1 MFDEW
6 MGWLGVG
13 IRITRCGGRSID
25 MYPAPQTTHH
35 SSLSFVTPR
44 HVTRQAKGIEI
55 AKAFQ
60 RLTLD
65 MDKPA
70 KSKDYRG
77 FLAEHEK
84 GVQAFKDFF
93 EVLND
98 VPDEL

>member
-1 MFDEW
+1 M
-6 MGWLGVG
+6 MSGWVG
-13 IRITRCGGRSID
+13 GGWYPDHSVRRSVD
-25 MYPAPQTTHH
+25 RHVPRSTHH
-35 SSLSFVTPR
+35 SPLITLLITPR

>member
-1 MFDEW
+1 M
-6 MGWLGVG
+6 LLVQLIHAY
-13 IRITRCGGRSID
+13 IRTTC
-25 MYPAPQTTHH
+25 AQT
-35 SSLSFVTPR
+35 
-44 HVTRQAKGIEI
+44 KGIEI
-55 AKAFQ
+55 AKEFQ

-70 KSKDYRG
+70 KSKDLQG
-77 FLAEHEK
+77 FLDAHSK